1 MSIVMYSFFRV
12 KFSFDRCDWLAI
24 SISGR
29 SHVVSTSKGAESES
43 EKNSSEKFR
52 LLSPNWFR

>member
-1 MSIVMYSFFRV
+1 MIYNFFRTKV
-12 KFSFDRCDWLAI
+12 SFDRCDWLAI

-29 SHVVSTSKGAESES
+29 SHVVSTSRGAERES

-52 LLSPNWFR
+52 LLSPN